1 MNVQPDH
8 SPDTLQQQA
17 EQAAKSGNWQLASE
31 LFARCAKERASMLA
45 LINSVQERLS
55 MRRDLHEIFDLVGNS
70 LRDTFNAQVVMISQ
84 YDPAT
89 RKMFHHYAIENG
101 QYLHLPDWMPVDRS
115 RAEII
120 RTRKPFM
127 INLSEMQFVLNNVR
141 VMALPGTRL
150 PKTWLGVPML
160 VGDEVRG
167 VVSLQNLD
175 IENAFSQ
182 SDIDLLMTLTSSM
195 TLSLENARL
204 FARTERLLSRLESEM
219 LIARKTQR
227 SILPQ
232 RIPHHAGYQ
241 FGTFIMPARAV
252 GGDFYDFIPLG
263 HDLMG
268 IVIGDVSD
276 KGLPAALF
284 MALTFSLLRA
294 ESERSSD
301 PAEILS
307 YVNRALLKMN
317 ASGMF
322 VTLLYGVLDFRTGII
337 QYARAGHLLPILLD
351 AQGSAMTLCVNEGQP
366 LGLFSKVILDV
377 QEIVLVPGGN
387 ALFFTDGLSEAFND
401 QGEQFGIDSITRTLY
416 AHRDDSSPTI
426 CRKMYE
432 TVKAFSQSAPNQD
445 DFAVV
450 SLKRAPVLS
459 RPEDLS
465 KPMYW

>member
-1 MNVQPDH
+1 MTKIPGH

-17 EQAAKSGNWQLASE
+17 ELAAAEGNWKDASE
-31 LFARCAKERASMLA
+31 LYARCAKERASMLS
-45 LINSVQERLS
+45 LINSVQEGLS
-55 MRRDLHEIFDLVGNS
+55 TRRDLQEIYDLVGDS
-70 LRDTFNAQVVMISQ
+70 LRNTFNAQVVMISQ
-84 YDPAT
+84 YDPA
-89 RKMFHHYAIENG
+89 KQQVFHHYAIENG
-101 QYLHLPDWMPVDRS
+101 QHLHLPEWLPVDSS
-115 RAEII
+115 RAKII

-127 INLSEMQFVLNNVR
+127 INLSDIQRAVEDKRMKVI
-141 VMALPGTRL
+141 PGTQL

-160 VGDEVRG
+160 VGDTVRG

-175 IENAFSQ
+175 MENAFSQ
-182 SDIDLLMTLTSSM
+182 SDIDLLMTLTGSM

-204 FARTERLLSRLESEM
+204 FARTEHLLDRLEKEM

-232 RIPHHAGYQ
+232 RIPFHPGYQ

-263 HDLMG
+263 TNELG
-268 IVIGDVSD
+268 FVIGDVSD

-301 PAEILS
+301 PAEILEH
-307 YVNRALLKMN
+307 VNRSLLKMN

-322 VTLLYGVLDFRTGII
+322 VTLIYAVLDYRTGII

-351 AQGSAMTLCVNEGQP
+351 GRGVSMPLRMDLGQP
-366 LGLFSKVILDV
+366 LGIFPQVKLDV
-377 QEIVLVPGGN
+377 QEIVLVPSGN
-387 ALFFTDGLSEAFND
+387 ALFFTDGLNEAINER
-401 QGEQFGIDSITRTLY
+401 GKQFGIDGITRTLNSF
-416 AHRDDSSPTI
+416 RSENSRTI
-426 CRKMYE
+426 CRKLYE
-432 TVKAFSQSAPNQD
+432 TVKTYSQSAPNQD
-445 DFAVV
+445 DFAVI
-450 SLKRAPVLS
+450 SIKRAPTYS
-459 RPEDLS
+459 KPEDLS